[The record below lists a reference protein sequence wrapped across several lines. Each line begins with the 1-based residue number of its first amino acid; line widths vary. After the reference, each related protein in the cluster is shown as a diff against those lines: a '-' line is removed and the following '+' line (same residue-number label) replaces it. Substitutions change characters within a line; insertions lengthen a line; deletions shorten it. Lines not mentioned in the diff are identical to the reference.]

1 MRNIDLFM
9 KHFAWAMDGQAAI
22 NALAGYLDQ
31 IVGPCPIDH
40 GYVCIHDCKSCWKHY
55 LESEV
60 QDNESM
66 KKAEIKLV
74 IEDDAVTIESD
85 NMDKVTMKDLV
96 DCIQVLVRAVKRC
109 GGTDL
114 LIMASVVSGIGKED

>member
-9 KHFAWAMDGQAAI
+9 KHFAWAMDGQEAI

-40 GYVCIHDCKSCWKHY
+40 VHDCIHDCKSCWKHY

-60 QDNESM
+60 QDNE
-66 KKAEIKLV
+66 KEETKHEKAEIKLV
-74 IEDDAVTIESD
+74 EED
-85 NMDKVTMKDLV
+85 
-96 DCIQVLVRAVKRC
+96 
-109 GGTDL
+109 
-114 LIMASVVSGIGKED
+114 